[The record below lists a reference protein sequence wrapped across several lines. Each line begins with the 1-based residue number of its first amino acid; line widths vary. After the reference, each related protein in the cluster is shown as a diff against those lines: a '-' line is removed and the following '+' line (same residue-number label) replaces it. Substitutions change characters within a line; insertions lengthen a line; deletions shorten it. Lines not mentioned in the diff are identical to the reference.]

1 MTEALVAEAIL
12 TALRQGTVP
21 ARGLEPLLAQV
32 RAELEQVGRGQ
43 GLSKWLRGDYGA
55 GKTFTARHIAAMARG
70 LGFATAEVQV
80 SANDTPLHHFE
91 AVYRR
96 MVERLETATAPACAL
111 PAVVDGW
118 L

>member
-1 MTEALVAEAIL
+1 MAQVEPVPHLRRALQVQRIPVMVA
-12 TALRQGTVP
+12 
-21 ARGLEPLLAQV
+21 AREQVQAELAQV
-32 RAELEQVGRGQ
+32 RRGQ